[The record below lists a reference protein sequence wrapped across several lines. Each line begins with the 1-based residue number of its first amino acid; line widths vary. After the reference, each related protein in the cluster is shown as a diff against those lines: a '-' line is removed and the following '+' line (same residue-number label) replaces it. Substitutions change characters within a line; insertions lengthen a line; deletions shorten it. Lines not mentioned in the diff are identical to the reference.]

1 MNFGRSKL
9 YSAFTAMGKWCWLG
23 LCPPV
28 VLGAG
33 WAGPASCPARHESC
47 AKPSHPDGPRP
58 VLKKPVEGGGMCG
71 DVVAR
76 KKVKWV
82 ENGFWVTLHF
92 DVRGQGWW
100 SAPWDA
106 AGNGQL
112 TPKVSQVES
121 HPRMQCPFLHCS
133 ALPQSNAQEVAN
145 RPVFFFYTK
154 LFAFPEY
161 FCYKNGSPIR
171 NLWSFL
177 K

>member
-1 MNFGRSKL
+1 
-9 YSAFTAMGKWCWLG
+9 
-23 LCPPV
+23 
-28 VLGAG
+28 
-33 WAGPASCPARHESC
+33 
-47 AKPSHPDGPRP
+47 
-58 VLKKPVEGGGMCG
+58 MCG

-145 RPVFFFYTK
+145 RPVFFFIPSC
-154 LFAFPEY
+154 LHSLSIFAIKMEAP
-161 FCYKNGSPIR
+161 
-171 NLWSFL
+171 
-177 K
+177 